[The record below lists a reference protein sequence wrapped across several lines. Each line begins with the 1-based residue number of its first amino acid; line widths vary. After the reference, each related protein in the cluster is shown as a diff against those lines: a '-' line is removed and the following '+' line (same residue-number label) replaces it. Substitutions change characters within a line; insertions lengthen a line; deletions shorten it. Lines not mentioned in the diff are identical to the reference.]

1 MSLGTSS
8 RREPAGY
15 SGVAVTTPI
24 TFGYAK
30 RSTHGVHWFLGGA
43 LRELLRG
50 SGLSKKDV
58 DGLIVASYLLM
69 PDQAATLADYL
80 GFSPRLALDVRQGG
94 ASGVIALRHAARA
107 VQAGDAE
114 VVACIA
120 GDVPPR
126 DSSFSANFSTFARD
140 HVFPHGAG
148 GPNVVFALITA
159 NYMKKNGGQP
169 EDFGRLCVAQR
180 ANGSHFP
187 GALLS
192 TPITLQEYLAARP
205 ISDPLRL
212 YDCVMR
218 CYGAEGFLVMSEER
232 AKRLGLSWARIVG
245 SVERHNGSPESAV
258 QETVGIALDRD
269 ELWRQASLGPQDMR
283 FVQAYDDYP
292 VVVMMQL
299 ESLGFCGKGE
309 AVRLVRERD
318 LTVAGDLPLNTNGG
332 MLSLGQAGAAGGF
345 VGMTEGLRQVT
356 GQALGQPVMGATAG
370 VVSGYGTV
378 NYDRGICSAAAVLTS
393 GKRA

>member
-1 MSLGTSS
+1 MPRAANP
-8 RREPAGY
+8 RREPADYG
-15 SGVAVTTPI
+15 GIAVTTPV

-30 RSTHGVHWFLGGA
+30 RSPRTVHWFLGGA

-50 SGLSKKDV
+50 SGLRKEDI

-69 PDQAATLADYL
+69 PDQAATLAEYFGL
-80 GFSPRLALDVRQGG
+80 SPRLALDVRQGG

-114 VVACIA
+114 VVACLA

-148 GPNVVFALITA
+148 GPNVVFGLITT
-159 NYMKKNGGQP
+159 NYMRKNGAVPQ
-169 EDFGRLCVAQR
+169 DFGRVCVAQR
-180 ANGSHFP
+180 TNGSHFP
-187 GALLS
+187 GALLG
-192 TPITLQEYLAARP
+192 TPLTLEEYLAARP
-205 ISDPLRL
+205 ISEPLRL

-218 CYGAEGFLVMSEER
+218 CCGAEGFLVMSEER
-232 AKRLGLSWARIVG
+232 AARLGLPWARIAG
-245 SVERHNGSPESAV
+245 SVERHNGSPEAVV

-269 ELWRQASLGPQDMR
+269 ELWRQASLGPRDMR

-299 ESLGFCGKGE
+299 ESLGFCKIGE
-309 AVRLVRERD
+309 AARFIRERN
-318 LTVAGDLPLNTNGG
+318 LTVDGDLPLNTNGG
-332 MLSLGQAGAAGGF
+332 MLALGQAGAAGGF
-345 VGMTEGLRQVT
+345 VGMTEGLRQAT
-356 GQALGQPVMGATAG
+356 GQALGRPVPGATAG

>member
-1 MSLGTSS
+1 MPPGASVH
-8 RREPAGY
+8 EAAGY
-15 SGVAVTTPI
+15 SGVAVTTPV

-30 RSTHGVHWFLGGA
+30 RSTRTVHWFLGGA

-50 SGLSKKDV
+50 SGVAKEDV

-69 PDQAATLADYL
+69 PDQAATLAEYF
-80 GFSPRLALDVRQGG
+80 GISPRLALDVRQGG

-120 GDVPPR
+120 GDVPPS

-159 NYMKKNGGQP
+159 HYMQKNGATP
-169 EDFGRLCVAQR
+169 EDLGRVCVAQR

-187 GALLS
+187 GALL
-192 TPITLQEYLAARP
+192 PAPLTLDEYLTARP
-205 ISDPLRL
+205 ISEPLRL

-218 CYGAEGFLVMSEER
+218 CSGAEGFLVMREER
-232 AKRLGLSWARIVG
+232 AVRLGLPWARIAG
-245 SVERHNGSPESAV
+245 SVERHNGSPEAAM

-269 ELWRQASLGPQDMR
+269 VLWRQASLGPRDMR
-283 FVQAYDDYP
+283 FIQAYDDYP

-299 ESLGFCGKGE
+299 ESLGFCEKGD
-309 AVRLVRERD
+309 AARFVRERD
-318 LTVAGDLPLNTNGG
+318 LTVDGDLPLNTNGG
-332 MLSLGQAGAAGGF
+332 MLALGQAGAAGGF
-345 VGMTEGLRQVT
+345 LGMTEGLRQVT
-356 GQALGQPVMGATAG
+356 GQALGRPVPDAIAG

-378 NYDRGICSAAAVLTS
+378 NYDRGVCSAAAVLTS

>member
-1 MSLGTSS
+1 MLPGASA
-8 RREPAGY
+8 RREAAGY
-15 SGVAVTTPI
+15 SGVAATTPV
-24 TFGYAK
+24 TLGYAK
-30 RSTHGVHWFLGGA
+30 RSTRSVHWFLGGA

-50 SGLSKKDV
+50 SGLAKEHV

-69 PDQAATLADYL
+69 PDQAATLAEYFGL
-80 GFSPRLALDVRQGG
+80 SPRLALDVRQGG

-120 GDVPPR
+120 GDVPPH

-159 NYMKKNGGQP
+159 NYMRKYGAAP
-169 EDFGRLCVAQR
+169 EDFGRVCVAQR
-180 ANGSHFP
+180 ANGAHFP
-187 GALLS
+187 GALLG
-192 TPITLQEYLAARP
+192 TPLTLDEYLAARP
-205 ISDPLRL
+205 ISEPLRL
-212 YDCVMR
+212 YDCVLR
-218 CYGAEGFLVMSEER
+218 CCGAEGFLVMSEER
-232 AKRLGLSWARIVG
+232 AVRLGLPWARIAG
-245 SVERHNGSPESAV
+245 SVERHNGSPEAAV

-269 ELWRQASLGPQDMR
+269 ELWRQASLSPRDMR

-299 ESLGFCGKGE
+299 ESLGFCEQGE
-309 AVRLVRERD
+309 AARLVRERD
-318 LTVAGDLPLNTNGG
+318 LTVGGDLPLNTNGG
-332 MLSLGQAGAAGGF
+332 MLALGQAGAAGGF

-356 GQALGQPVMGATAG
+356 GQALGQPVRGATAG